1 MGMEN
6 LALGNKEAAEVK
18 RPGADTNIDVRLI
31 DVEKLD
37 RPLYESELNQD
48 KGALSEAIEPVP
60 RPEWTEEEK
69 RQCQF
74 ETGWPDTIIDSVRSD
89 EESKIYIDAGLKVSE
104 IGGKPCLER
113 SDIVGDQKD
122 AMGQTNKERMA
133 RGLAPLTPDG
143 KTVELHHIGQKADS
157 PLAELTMEQHRG
169 KGNDTILHDKKIE
182 SEIDR
187 IAFNAEKAEHWKRRA
202 EAYN

>member
-1 MGMEN
+1 MEN

-18 RPGADTNIDVRLI
+18 RPGADTDIDVRLI

-69 RQCQF
+69 RQCQL

>member
-1 MGMEN
+1 MEN
-6 LALGNKEAAEVK
+6 LSLGSKEAAEVK
-18 RPGADTNIDVRLI
+18 RPGAGTDIDVRLI

-37 RPLYESELNQD
+37 RPLYESERNQD
-48 KGALSEAIEPVP
+48 SEAPHEVIEPAP

-69 RQCQF
+69 RQCQL
-74 ETGWPDTIIDSVRSD
+74 ETGWPGTIIDSVSST

-113 SDIVGDQKD
+113 NDIDGGQKD
-122 AMGQTNKERMA
+122 AMGRTNKERMA
-133 RGLAPLTPDG
+133 LGLAPVTPDG

-182 SEIDR
+182 SAIDR

>member
-1 MGMEN
+1 M
-6 LALGNKEAAEVK
+6 
-18 RPGADTNIDVRLI
+18 
-31 DVEKLD
+31 
-37 RPLYESELNQD
+37 
-48 KGALSEAIEPVP
+48 
-60 RPEWTEEEK
+60 
-69 RQCQF
+69 
-74 ETGWPDTIIDSVRSD
+74 
-89 EESKIYIDAGLKVSE
+89 SE

>member
-1 MGMEN
+1 MEN
-6 LALGNKEAAEVK
+6 VALGNKEAVELK
-18 RPGADTNIDVRLI
+18 RPGADTNIDALLI

-37 RPLYESELNQD
+37 RPLYDAERNQD
-48 KGALSEAIEPVP
+48 SEAPQEVIEPVP

-69 RQCQF
+69 RQCQL
-74 ETGWPDTIIDSVRSD
+74 ETGWPGTIIDSVRSS
-89 EESKIYIDAGLKVSE
+89 EESKIYINAGLKVSE

-113 SDIVGDQKD
+113 NDIDCEQKD

-182 SEIDR
+182 SAIDR